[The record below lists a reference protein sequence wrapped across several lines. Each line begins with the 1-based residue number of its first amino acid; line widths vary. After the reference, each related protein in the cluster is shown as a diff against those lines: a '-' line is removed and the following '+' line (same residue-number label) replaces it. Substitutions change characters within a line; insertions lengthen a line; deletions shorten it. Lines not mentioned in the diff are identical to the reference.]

1 MDSNIKIEKKRCTW
15 PGKEEKETLMIKYHD
30 EEWGVPVHDDKL
42 HFEYLILDGFQAGLS
57 WRTILNK
64 RQNFKNAFHG
74 FNPEKIAKFTE
85 KDVKRLMEDEGII
98 RNRLKIKG
106 AVKNAMAF
114 LKLQKEFG
122 SFDKYIWQFTKNKT
136 IHNKFTELKEL
147 PAQTEESDNMSKDLK
162 KRGFT
167 FVGPTICYAY
177 MQAAGMV
184 NDHVVD
190 CFRYGELKGK

>member
-1 MDSNIKIEKKRCTW
+1 MEKKRCSW
-15 PGKEEKETLMIKYHD
+15 PGKKEKEPLMIKYHD

-64 RQNFKNAFHG
+64 RENFKKAFHG

-85 KDVKRLMEDEGII
+85 KDVERLMEDEGII

-136 IHNKFTELKEL
+136 IHSKFKELKEL
-147 PAQTEESDNMSKDLK
+147 PARTEESDNMSKDLK

-190 CFRYGELKGK
+190 CFRYEELKGK